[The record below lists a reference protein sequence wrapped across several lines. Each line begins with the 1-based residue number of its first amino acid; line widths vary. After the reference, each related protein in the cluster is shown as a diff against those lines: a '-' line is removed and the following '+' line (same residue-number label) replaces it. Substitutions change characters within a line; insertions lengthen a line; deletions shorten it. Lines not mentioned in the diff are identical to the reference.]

1 MANVPVPASGAAPRP
16 DKPIHPK
23 GLYKAFAASL
33 TGTAL
38 EWYDFAVY
46 SAAAAVVFPVVFFP
60 SSDPLTGTIL
70 AFSTYAVGYVS
81 RPVGGIIFGRL
92 GDRIGRKKVLVDNAD
107 DHRRGHRP
115 DRCAAGLRQH
125 RHRRP
130 DHPGAAALRPGRGRG
145 RRMGRRRAALQRIRR
160 PPPPR
165 LLGVRGPGG
174 PACGQPAGQRRPGRP
189 HADADR
195 GAVPQLRLA
204 HRLPGF
210 RPAGRFRPLDQ
221 AEAGRHPHLQGDR
234 GRTANSPTP
243 PSTRSSAGSSAR

>member
-46 SAAAAVVFPVVFFP
+46 SAAAAVVFPLVFFP

-92 GDRIGRKKVLVDNAD
+92 GDRIGRKKVLVTTLMIIGVATVLIGVLPGYATIGIAAPIILVLLRFAPVWASAANGAAPSCSPVNTAI
-107 DHRRGHRP
+107 RT
-115 DRCAAGLRQH
+115 AAGSGL
-125 RHRRP
+125 
-130 DHPGAAALRPGRGRG
+130 
-145 RRMGRRRAALQRIRR
+145 LQPRWAR
-160 PPPPR
+160 PP
-165 LLGVRGPGG
+165 
-174 PACGQPAGQRRPGRP
+174 A
-189 HADADR
+189 
-195 GAVPQLRLA
+195 
-204 HRLPGF
+204 
-210 RPAGRFRPLDQ
+210 
-221 AEAGRHPHLQGDR
+221 
-234 GRTANSPTP
+234 T
-243 PSTRSSAGSSAR
+243 